1 MTVYPLKCRIR
12 NEGGSTRV
20 DVYDD
25 IGGGGWFS
33 DGVSAADFANQLA
46 AIKGALEVHINSAG
60 GDVFDGI
67 TIGNSIRGHKGPVT
81 TVVDGLAA
89 SIASVIAQ
97 AGQERVVAPGSMLM
111 IHDAF
116 GGCMGNAGEMAQM
129 AATLDKVSGNL
140 ASIYAE
146 RCGGTP
152 EDWRAAMKDET
163 WYTADEAVVAGLAD
177 KVSGEQAELPAGLD
191 VAAFTAV
198 PGRIAARLRSMPQ
211 ARVRAADDGDAAGD
225 GQSCKTC
232 AGTGRLKHPSTG
244 KASVKCP
251 SCKGSGTYTP
261 GGGDDADDD
270 DGGMQNAADDGQDD
284 DDATEECNLC
294 HGSGKIRDGHV
305 TCPQCKGT
313 GRVPEGSQDDDK
325 PSDRARNAA
334 GDEDLGDGWVRGAD
348 GTVRF
353 DPDGDGDDDS
363 TPEGDTD
370 HDYFDPDGKQ
380 IKPIPPCPVAKD
392 AAEEQLWAFYRL
404 AIRDADGKVDN
415 SPWDGGKA
423 MANGTA
429 SDDPAAF
436 FAGIC
441 AGQKAG
447 DKSTQAAWALPY
459 KYHPDDPPN
468 AAGVKAALGR
478 LPQTQ
483 DLTNEAEAKKTLQ
496 AAMKQVNPD
505 YEPEDSARQALSGV
519 DLGRLGNALKEAFAS

>member
-1 MTVYPLKCRIR
+1 VTVYPLKCRIR
-12 NEGGSTRV
+12 ADAGTTRV

-46 AIKGALEVHINSAG
+46 GINGALEVHINSAG

-67 TIGNSIRGHKGPVT
+67 TIGNSIRGHTGPVT

-97 AGQERVVAPGSMLM
+97 AGRERVVAPGSMLM

-116 GGCMGNAGEMAQM
+116 GGCMGNAEEMTQM
-129 AATLDKVSGNL
+129 AGTLDKVSGNL
-140 ASIYAE
+140 ASIYAD

-152 EDWRAAMKDET
+152 ESWRAAMKDET
-163 WYTADEAVVAGLAD
+163 WYTADEAVTAGLAD

-191 VAAFTAV
+191 LAAFTAI
-198 PGRIAARLRSMPQ
+198 PGRIAARLRTMPK
-211 ARVRAADDGDAAGD
+211 AAADGTGGD
-225 GQSCKTC
+225 GGPPCKTC
-232 AGTGRLKHPSTG
+232 GGTGRLKHPGTG
-244 KASVKCP
+244 ANGMKCP
-251 SCKGSGTYTP
+251 GCDGTGTYTP
-261 GGGDDADDD
+261 GTDGDSGGDGSMED
-270 DGGMQNAADDGQDD
+270 AADPDEG
-284 DDATEECNLC
+284 TEECHTC
-294 HGSGKIRDGHV
+294 DGTGKIREGHV
-305 TCPQCKGT
+305 KCPDCDGT
-313 GRVPEGSQDDDK
+313 GRVPEGSQDDGK
-325 PSDRARNAA
+325 PSGRAQGRPRNTA

-380 IKPIPPCPVAKD
+380 IKPLPRCPVARD

-404 AIRDADGKVDN
+404 AVRDADGKADN
-415 SPWDGGKA
+415 SPWDGSKA

-441 AGQKAG
+441 AGEKAG

-468 AAGVKAALGR
+468 AAGVKNALAR

-505 YEPEDSARQALSGV
+505 WEPEDSTGKTVSASRLEQMRSALP
-519 DLGRLGNALKEAFAS
+519 ALKGARA